1 MGIGQWHFSPSV
13 LWEGNCVWNHF
24 TSSHLGNK
32 IWPRILAI
40 LQVQDLSVR
49 SGQGWICPSQ
59 CSFGCLLLNLPLFA
73 FQMLQLFSYKLVCS
87 LFLGGQWPHWNSLEM
102 LHIFVSFSS
111 CLWAEFCVH
120 FLSHTYRGMAVF
132 DHVVECLGNTF
143 LLVPLA
149 LLRHNGGCLDTSHPS
164 SHISYTPQ
172 ENGDKHTTSSY
183 QGINDWQLL
192 IC

>member
-1 MGIGQWHFSPSV
+1 MKISEDLNFLKQRRPVELGVGIGQWHFSPSV

-32 IWPRILAI
+32 IWPHILAI

-59 CSFGCLLLNLPLFA
+59 CSFGCLLLSLPLFA

-102 LHIFVSFSS
+102 LHIFIIFQLPVSGLNSVSTFSHIPTGAWLS
-111 CLWAEFCVH
+111 LIMLWNVWEYIPPCAFGPIKAIRGCLWLPPTPV
-120 FLSHTYRGMAVF
+120 LISPTHT
-132 DHVVECLGNTF
+132 
-143 LLVPLA
+143 
-149 LLRHNGGCLDTSHPS
+149 
-164 SHISYTPQ
+164 
-172 ENGDKHTTSSY
+172 
-183 QGINDWQLL
+183 
-192 IC
+192 